1 MNPLMKPRKRKGN
14 VFKRVVDQLQ
24 AHSFRAVA
32 ARATCTGILL
42 LVQLNQNNIYSWVPS
57 YKSTDTLAENYYH

>member
-1 MNPLMKPRKRKGN
+1 MNPLMQPRERKGN

-32 ARATCTGILL
+32 ARAIMYGELTTG
-42 LVQLNQNNIYSWVPS
+42 
-57 YKSTDTLAENYYH
+57 TT

>member
-1 MNPLMKPRKRKGN
+1 MNPLMKLRERKGN

-32 ARATCTGILL
+32 RSSARYHVRGAYYWYNLTRIIHTHEYQ
-42 LVQLNQNNIYSWVPS
+42 VTNQP
-57 YKSTDTLAENYYH
+57 TH